1 MTMVPIAETE
11 GHVAPTHSHD
21 YLRTHQISGP
31 LLRFRLAGEEAAMRE
46 QAAVLSTTGRVGKTL
61 VKEGALRITQVM
73 LRKGSPLGS
82 HQIAGPASIQ
92 VLRGRLRLTTA
103 DGELQ
108 LEPGDLVAVDGGV
121 AHAAEA
127 MSDCAL
133 LITMAMQDR
142 RAES

>member
-1 MTMVPIAETE
+1 MTMVPIADAE
-11 GHVAPTHSHD
+11 GHPAPTHTHD

-31 LLRFRLAGEEAAMRE
+31 LLRFRLAGEEAALRE

-82 HQIAGPASIQ
+82 HQIAGPVSIQ
-92 VLRGRLRLTTA
+92 MLRGRLRLTTA

-108 LEPGDLVAVDGGV
+108 LEPGDLVALDACV

-127 MSDCAL
+127 VSDCAL
-133 LITMAMQDR
+133 LITMAMPDGQPG
-142 RAES
+142 S

>member
-1 MTMVPIAETE
+1 
-11 GHVAPTHSHD
+11 
-21 YLRTHQISGP
+21 
-31 LLRFRLAGEEAAMRE
+31 MRE

-82 HQIAGPASIQ
+82 HRIAGPVSIQ
-92 VLRGRLRLTTA
+92 VLRGHLRLSSA
-103 DGELQ
+103 DGEMQ
-108 LEPGDLVAVDGGV
+108 LEAGDLVAVDGGV

-133 LITMAMQDR
+133 LITMAMPDGQ
-142 RAES
+142 AES

>member
-1 MTMVPIAETE
+1 MARTRM
-11 GHVAPTHSHD
+11 HD
-21 YLRTHQISGP
+21 YVRTRQISGP

-82 HQIAGPASIQ
+82 HQIAGPVSIQ
-92 VLRGRLRLTTA
+92 VLRGRLRLITA

-108 LEPGDLVAVDGGV
+108 LERGDLVALDAGV

-127 MSDCAL
+127 MSACAL
-133 LITMAMQDR
+133 LITMAMQQEQG
-142 RAES
+142 AS